1 MAKNVK
7 VIQATSPI
15 LSAQAQISVKK
26 RRVAAYARVSTEKD
40 EQQNSYEAQIEY
52 YTRYI
57 KGNPEWIFAGIYSDE
72 GITGTSIKR
81 RDGFNKMIENAL
93 AGEIDLII
101 TKSVSRFARNTV
113 DSLTTVRKLKD
124 KGVEVYF
131 EKENIF
137 TLDSKGELLI
147 TIMSSLA
154 QEESR
159 SISENT
165 TWGQRK
171 RFADGVMSL
180 AYSNF
185 LGYKKGAN
193 PGDMEIVE
201 EEAIII
207 RRIYDEYLAGKSPGQ
222 IAKDLTADGIPT
234 PAKKTRWHTST
245 VISIL
250 QNEKYRGD
258 AKLQKCFTT
267 SFLDHRMQKNTGQL
281 PIFYVSENHPAII
294 KPEVFEM
301 VQEEFRRRE
310 AAGGRAQ
317 CVSIFSGRIVC
328 ADCGGFYG
336 RKKWHSGTPHES
348 WRWHCNNKFM
358 KREHCKTPTLKEQ
371 SLEECFV
378 AAFNSVLA
386 RKEEIAANYAECLDA
401 ITDDT
406 ALKARMDA
414 IQQET
419 ADITT
424 LINNLLMNSSKQ
436 RGSLEDTNARYEQY
450 MSRHEALQQE
460 KLELAKK
467 ISLLAAKRLLVNA
480 FLTELAKHD
489 GPLTAFDPL
498 VFQATVNYVTVNE
511 DCTVTFLFRDGTEAT
526 QTIEKGVRQYVRRQ
540 PKHNSDTS
548 TDSDSGEST

>member
-15 LSAQAQISVKK
+15 LSAQSQLSVKK

-81 RDGFNKMIENAL
+81 RDGFNKMIEDAL
-93 AGEIDLII
+93 AGKIDLIV

-201 EEAIII
+201 EEAVIV
-207 RRIYDEYLAGKSPGQ
+207 RRIYDEYLAGKSPGD
-222 IAKDLTADGIPT
+222 IAKRLTADGIPT
-234 PAKKTRWHTST
+234 PAKKTKWSTST
-245 VISIL
+245 VTSIL
-250 QNEKYRGD
+250 HNEKYRGD
-258 AKLQKCFTT
+258 AKLQKSFTT
-267 SFLDHRMQKNTGQL
+267 SFLDHRTQKNTGQL
-281 PIFYVSENHPAII
+281 RVENPSPAMVAYREKYNHPQSTRPMICSDI
-294 KPEVFEM
+294 KVPWELPGKAFAQAWNLIVSKKVRYQASLQRTAETDENPLTRYRAKEM
-301 VQEEFRRRE
+301 IGLLDTV
-310 AAGGRAQ
+310 
-317 CVSIFSGRIVC
+317 GRITEFDY
-328 ADCGGFYG
+328 ALML
-336 RKKWHSGTPHES
+336 R
-348 WRWHCNNKFM
+348 
-358 KREHCKTPTLKEQ
+358 TLD
-371 SLEECFV
+371 FV
-378 AAFNSVLA
+378 EV
-386 RKEEIAANYAECLDA
+386 RPPD
-401 ITDDT
+401 
-406 ALKARMDA
+406 
-414 IQQET
+414 
-419 ADITT
+419 
-424 LINNLLMNSSKQ
+424 NLS
-436 RGSLEDTNARYEQY
+436 
-450 MSRHEALQQE
+450 
-460 KLELAKK
+460 
-467 ISLLAAKRLLVNA
+467 
-480 FLTELAKHD
+480 F
-489 GPLTAFDPL
+489 
-498 VFQATVNYVTVNE
+498 VFQCGTRITV
-511 DCTVTFLFRDGTEAT
+511 
-526 QTIEKGVRQYVRRQ
+526 
-540 PKHNSDTS
+540 
-548 TDSDSGEST
+548 

>member
-7 VIQATSPI
+7 VIQATSPV
-15 LSAQAQISVKK
+15 LSAQSQISVKK

-57 KGNPEWIFAGIYSDE
+57 KSNPEWIFVDIYSDE

-81 RDGFNKMIENAL
+81 RDGFNRMIEDAL
-93 AGEIDLII
+93 AGKIDLIV

-171 RFADGVMSL
+171 RFADGIMSL
-180 AYSNF
+180 GYSNF

-201 EEAIII
+201 EEAVIV
-207 RRIYDEYLAGKSPGQ
+207 RRIYDEYLAGKSTGE
-222 IAKDLTADGIPT
+222 IAKQLTADGIPT
-234 PAKKTRWHTST
+234 PAKKTKWHPST
-245 VISIL
+245 IISIL
-250 QNEKYRGD
+250 HNEKYRGD

-267 SFLDHRMQKNTGQL
+267 SFLDHKMQKNTGQL

-328 ADCGGFYG
+328 GDCGCFYG

-358 KREHCKTPTLKEQ
+358 KREHCQTPTLKEQ

-378 AAFNSVLA
+378 AAFNSVLV
-386 RKEEIAANYAECLDA
+386 RKEEIAANYAECLNA
-401 ITDDT
+401 ITDDS
-406 ALKARMDA
+406 ALKERMEA
-414 IQQET
+414 IQQEI

-424 LINNLLMNSSKQ
+424 LVNNLLMNSSKQ
-436 RGSLEDTNARYEQY
+436 RGGSEDANARYEQY
-450 MSRHEALQQE
+450 MSRHEELQQE
-460 KLELAKK
+460 KLELAKQ
-467 ISLLAAKRLLVNA
+467 ISLMAAKRLLVNA
-480 FLTELAKHD
+480 FLEELEKHD

-498 VFQATVNYVTVNE
+498 VFQATINYVTVNA
-511 DCTVTFLFRDGTEAT
+511 DCTVTFLFRDGTETT
-526 QTIEKGVRQYVRRQ
+526 QTIQKGVRQYVRRQ
-540 PKHNSDTS
+540 
-548 TDSDSGEST
+548 